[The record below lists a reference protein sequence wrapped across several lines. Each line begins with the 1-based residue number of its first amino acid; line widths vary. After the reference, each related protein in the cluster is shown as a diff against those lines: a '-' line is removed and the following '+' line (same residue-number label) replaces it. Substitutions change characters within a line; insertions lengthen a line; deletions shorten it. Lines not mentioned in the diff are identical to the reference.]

1 MRYQTMEQ
9 LTELRLSP
17 MRNEYQRQCE
27 LPAYQ
32 DLTFDDRFAEIVT
45 AQSNNRHEAR
55 LKRLVK
61 NRTSKK
67 TVRLLTQPKHFCN
80 YRCIVTRC
88 HREVSMPAALASG

>member
-32 DLTFDDRFAEIVT
+32 ELSFDDRFAEIVT
-45 AQSNNRHEAR
+45 AQANNRHEAR

-61 NRTSKK
+61 NANLIDPTA
-67 TVRLLTQPKHFCN
+67 LLAD
-80 YRCIVTRC
+80 ID
-88 HREVSMPAALASG
+88 SA